1 MRVNVYSV
9 VTSIHHAFFN
19 DRELFEHTVVMLL
32 SEPSIE
38 IETIVVLFVNQVN
51 TLVVVLSIIVAN
63 RWDYQSVG
71 EVLSK

>member
-1 MRVNVYSV
+1 LRVNVDSV
-9 VTSIHHAFFN
+9 VTSIHHVFFN
-19 DRELFEHTVVMLL
+19 DRELFEHTVMRLL

-38 IETIVVLFVNQVN
+38 IETIVVLFVNQVD

-63 RWDYQSVG
+63 RWDYQSAG